1 MTKEQLK
8 KWLNNLELDE
18 YVELVLFYSRLCTV
32 CSQLDK
38 ED

>member
-1 MTKEQLK
+1 MTTKQLQQWVK
-8 KWLNNLELDE
+8 NLSLEDHID
-18 YVELVLFYSRLCTV
+18 LVLFYSRLCAV